1 MEEKSETKQVNIY
14 DKVNDLEKR
23 VVALEKIEHRRKI
36 KNIIIFC
43 IYSVVVI
50 AMIVSVIYLYG
61 KLKPY
66 KEKIDNINGIFDTNS
81 NYSLDDYTNMLND
94 LLK

>member
-1 MEEKSETKQVNIY
+1 MKEESETKQVSIY

-36 KNIIIFC
+36 KNIIVFC
-43 IYSVVVI
+43 VYSLVVVL
-50 AMIVSVIYLYG
+50 MIVSVIYLYG

-66 KEKIDNINGIFDTNS
+66 KEKIDNINGIFDSNS
-81 NYSLDDYTNMLND
+81 SYNLDDYTNMLND

>member
-36 KNIIIFC
+36 KNIVIFC